1 MQLEELVT
9 YAQNRMKA
17 ADYLLTRRMP
27 VFLRMMKRAKVS
39 PTTSPLLAERLT
51 GSGSTSCSL
60 SVSLPPEPMLFIPA
74 TPLVRSL
81 TGHLPPLS
89 SSTNYATFSRVVD
102 ASLTPTPLEDF
113 DAFDAIPSGTGLP
126 TMTELMD
133 QFMEDQL
140 TWEFCPVPL
149 AEDS

>member
-1 MQLEELVT
+1 MT
-9 YAQNRMKA
+9 YAQNGMKA
-17 ADYLLTRRMP
+17 ANYLLTRRMP
-27 VFLRMMKRAKVS
+27 AFQRMMKRARVS

-60 SVSLPPEPMLFIPA
+60 FASLPPEPTLFVPA

-81 TGHLPPLS
+81 TAHFPPS
-89 SSTNYATFSRVVD
+89 SLMTNYNTFSRVVD
-102 ASLTPTPLEDF
+102 ASPTPTPLEDF
-113 DAFDAIPSGTGLP
+113 DAFGATPSGTGLL
-126 TMTELMD
+126 TMTKLVD

-140 TWEFCPVPL
+140 TQEFCPIVL